1 MSKNLI
7 KLAQQLVENADEAIQ
22 IQREKEQSSIDR
34 QDYYSGQLKA
44 ILNSSQEILLEY
56 SQLLKESLSKEKRK
70 TEKIQVRRQEIKDF
84 VKKQKKTKE
93 ENKKYKVYKTNFY
106 SKISNFFMEDFTF
119 YISKKYPEYND
130 ELVSQLTI
138 ANIRILSKTY
148 ISLMLFST
156 FIAFP
161 IVTVISFIIL
171 INLWI
176 ALILGVAASMITFFI
191 FKKYPLYEKSAKA
204 KLIKQ
209 ELTFALIH
217 MSAVASSG
225 APPMEIFKLLV
236 ESKEYKHLNSEFER
250 VLNYINIFGYNLT
263 TSLKSVASTSASPEL
278 RELLYGLAST
288 IETGGGI
295 KEYLKGKADEALV
308 KYKLDQKKYLE
319 VISTYSEIYTG
330 VLIAAPLLFLVTLA
344 ILERISPNIAGI
356 PINIIAML
364 SVFVLLPL
372 LNIIFILLLEGS
384 KTNT

>member
-1 MSKNLI
+1 
-7 KLAQQLVENADEAIQ
+7 
-22 IQREKEQSSIDR
+22 
-34 QDYYSGQLKA
+34 
-44 ILNSSQEILLEY
+44 
-56 SQLLKESLSKEKRK
+56 
-70 TEKIQVRRQEIKDF
+70 
-84 VKKQKKTKE
+84 
-93 ENKKYKVYKTNFY
+93 
-106 SKISNFFMEDFTF
+106 
-119 YISKKYPEYND
+119 
-130 ELVSQLTI
+130 
-138 ANIRILSKTY
+138 
-148 ISLMLFST
+148 
-156 FIAFP
+156 
-161 IVTVISFIIL
+161 VISFIIL

>member
-34 QDYYSGQLKA
+34 QDYYSEQLKA

-93 ENKKYKVYKTNFY
+93 GNKKYKVYKTNFY
-106 SKISNFFMEDFTF
+106 SKISNFFMEDFAF

-176 ALILGVAASMITFFI
+176 ALLLGATASMITFFI

-344 ILERISPNIAGI
+344 ILERISPNVAGI
-356 PINIIAML
+356 PINTIAIL
-364 SVFVLLPL
+364 SVFVLLPI

-384 KTNT
+384 KTSA

>member
-130 ELVSQLTI
+130 ELVNQLTI
-138 ANIRILSKTY
+138 ANIRVLSKTY